1 MKTKQKFLV
10 GRLEDLPKQ
19 MGYECLIANEKIAIF
34 RLSDDRVKAIRN
46 VCPHKNGPLAEG
58 TVSGDFVFCPLHDYK
73 ISLQDGRVEEPDEGC
88 VETYEVDILD
98 GLVYVR
104 V

>member
-1 MKTKQKFLV
+1 MSTKQRFLV
-10 GRLEDLPKQ
+10 GNIQDLPKQ
-19 MGYECLIANEKIAIF
+19 MGYEFLAGDEKIAIF
-34 RLSDDRVKAIRN
+34 RLSNDKVKAIRN

-73 ISLQDGRVEEPDEGC
+73 ISLEDGLVQEPDEGC
-88 VETYEVDILD
+88 VATYEVDVLD
-98 GLVYVR
+98 DLVYVL